1 MNPVP
6 ALWILAL
13 AEAHQVEDGGYA
25 LLHKV
30 ICDTL
35 SRGGLEMRHAM
46 GTARWWRWAS
56 RSCGILI
63 SVISVT
69 ACGHDGAPP
78 TALADAARRGDLA
91 EIDGLVAAGADVD
104 QPSGR
109 ADWPPLIHAI
119 HKGRTAAVSR
129 LLVHGASVAG
139 DAGRRALLM
148 ASGYGDVETVRLL
161 LARGVQ
167 LPRTAEEG
175 ASLIAAAVGGAWD
188 IDYEWTGCERHTQ
201 VVRLLLAADSDLRVV
216 RELAPR
222 SIARARATFQ
232 NRVAEMYVRRKGC
245 SELLRLLN

>member
-1 MNPVP
+1 M
-6 ALWILAL
+6 
-13 AEAHQVEDGGYA
+13 
-25 LLHKV
+25 
-30 ICDTL
+30 
-35 SRGGLEMRHAM
+35 SHAM
-46 GTARWWRWAS
+46 VMARWWRRVFRPFAV
-56 RSCGILI
+56 LAT
-63 SVISVT
+63 VIIVA

-129 LLVHGASVAG
+129 LLAHGASVAG
-139 DAGRRALLM
+139 DRGRRALLM

-167 LPRTAEEG
+167 LPQTAEEG
-175 ASLIAAAVGGAWD
+175 ASLMAAAVGGAWD

-201 VVRLLLAADSDLRVV
+201 VVRLLLAADSDLQVV
-216 RELAPR
+216 RELSPR

-232 NRVAEMYVRRKGC
+232 NRVAEMYARRKGC
-245 SELLRLLN
+245 DQMLRLLN